1 MSDGQVQ
8 LSVELPAE
16 LRVGVHAEIAAVWH
30 TQESFTID
38 FISPFS
44 PATADA
50 EGQVTQP
57 AQIVARVRLPVS
69 VIFNVARAISEN
81 VAIYEQ
87 TYGAIGTGGP
97 DHPAAE
103 AD

>member
-8 LSVELPAE
+8 LSVELSPE
-16 LRVGVHAEIAAVWH
+16 LRAGVHAEIAAVWH
-30 TQESFTID
+30 TRDSFTID

-50 EGQVTQP
+50 EGQVTQQ
-57 AQIVARVRLPVS
+57 AQIVSRVRLPVS
-69 VIFNVARAISEN
+69 VIFKVAQAISEN

-87 TYGAIGTGGP
+87 AYGPIGTGGP
-97 DHPAAE
+97 DHPSAE
-103 AD
+103 DD